1 MRFTYSTMR
10 FGKKERSVT
19 IYHLRK
25 PIMKGLVGLGG
36 MVESSL
42 FSQRISLCIDHR
54 SECETNYFY
63 MCLAHNP
70 DSGRAEV
77 WMEEPAF
84 YGIKRGDPMA
94 RTALFHELGHQ
105 YYSHRLKTAEEVDAY
120 DCARVTLTDDG
131 QVKPEELG
139 ADQFAVDY
147 LGRDYVIKGLS
158 DLKAALA
165 ARVSAD
171 DDEKFKET
179 ALKELD
185 LRIAKL
191 KAQ

>member
-36 MVESSL
+36 MIRSKL
-42 FSQRISLCIDHR
+42 FAAPISLNIDR
-54 SECETNYFY
+54 RPEDERDYFC
-63 MCLAHNP
+63 MCLSHDPNN
-70 DSGRAEV
+70 DRASI
-77 WMEEPAF
+77 WMEEAAF
-84 YGIKRGDPMA
+84 YGIKRGEPMA
-94 RTALFHELGHQ
+94 RTALFHELGHK
-105 YYSHRLKTAEEVDAY
+105 YHGHRLKTSEERDAY
-120 DCARVTLTDDG
+120 DGARVTFADDG
-131 QVKPEELG
+131 QVKPEELD

-165 ARVSAD
+165 VRFSAD
-171 DDEKFKET
+171 DDEKLKET
-179 ALKELD
+179 ALKELN